1 MWLEIERLP
10 YSLTY
15 SFLADPHFF
24 RPDEPFG
31 ASQHLWDGDFFS
43 ASLRWRFF
51 LSISEMERKNF
62 SQNRTWPPSQ
72 LTPISPDVSWFFL
85 LSLFKL
91 FIAYLSLPSSKSW
104 VVNPYFFFP
113 SFSKYFLPITFLSQS
128 KCFLSANIFLILSP
142 YPSPDTFSPAIF
154 LIFLLR
160 LNLIII
166 FLLQLFPFSSSPFS
180 FRGQLS
186 HIILSLVFYSYNV
199 FPVSVGH
206 QANSQPHSPIWPVS
220 SVPSYMGHT
229 ILGKLGIGQGNTL

>member
-142 YPSPDTFSPAIF
+142 HPSPNTFSPAIF

-166 FLLQLFPFSSSPFS
+166 FLLHLFPFSSSPFS
-180 FRGQLS
+180 FPQ
-186 HIILSLVFYSYNV
+186 IILSLVFYSYNV
-199 FPVSVGH
+199 FPVSVGY
-206 QANSQPHSPIWPVS
+206 QANSQPLSPIWPVS

-229 ILGKLGIGQGNTL
+229 ILGKLGIGQGNTH